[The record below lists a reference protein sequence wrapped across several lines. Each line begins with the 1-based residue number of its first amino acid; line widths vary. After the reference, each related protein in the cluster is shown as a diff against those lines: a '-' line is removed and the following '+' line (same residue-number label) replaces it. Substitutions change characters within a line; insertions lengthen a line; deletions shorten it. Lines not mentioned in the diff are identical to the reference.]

1 MASTRASGTMAVRYG
16 TMKDN
21 VLSLEVVLADGRAIR
36 TAKRARKSSAGYD
49 LTRLFVGA
57 EGTLGIIT
65 EITLKLHPQPDA
77 ISAAVCP
84 FPSVKEA
91 VDTAI
96 AVIQSG
102 IPVARVELVD
112 RMMMRGVNAYAGLG
126 YREAPTLFFEF
137 HGTAK
142 AVSEQAEAVQSISAE
157 NGGFTFE
164 WATNPEQRSR
174 LWKARDSTLYAGMS
188 LRPGSRALVTDVCVP
203 ISRLAECIA
212 STEDDIERSGLVAP
226 IVGHVGDG
234 NFHLLVLVDPN
245 DREAL
250 ASAKAFH
257 TRLVERAIALE
268 GTCTGE
274 HGIGN
279 GKIEFL
285 RQELGESVE
294 TMLAI
299 KQALDPMNIMNLDKI
314 FRSRATV
321 GD

>member
-1 MASTRASGTMAVRYG
+1 
-16 TMKDN
+16 
-21 VLSLEVVLADGRAIR
+21 
-36 TAKRARKSSAGYD
+36 
-49 LTRLFVGA
+49 
-57 EGTLGIIT
+57 
-65 EITLKLHPQPDA
+65 
-77 ISAAVCP
+77 
-84 FPSVKEA
+84 
-91 VDTAI
+91 
-96 AVIQSG
+96 
-102 IPVARVELVD
+102 
-112 RMMMRGVNAYAGLG
+112 
-126 YREAPTLFFEF
+126 
-137 HGTAK
+137 
-142 AVSEQAEAVQSISAE
+142 
-157 NGGFTFE
+157 
-164 WATNPEQRSR
+164 
-174 LWKARDSTLYAGMS
+174 MS

-299 KQALDPMNIMNLDKI
+299 KQALDPMNIMNPDKI